1 MAAPATFAGSNR
13 LAVVGRATYPLL
25 DACPHTETLMNESAD
40 RDHQISRLVD
50 NIEHVFRGKPRVTR
64 LAVTCL
70 LAGGHLLLEDIPG
83 VGKTLLGRAMA
94 ASVGLEF
101 SRIQFTS
108 DLLPADIIGVNIF
121 DRATSEFV
129 FKPGPIFA
137 NIVLADEINRTAPR
151 TQSSL
156 LEAMAERRV
165 SIDDVTHTLDAPFLV
180 IATQNP
186 LESHGT
192 YPLPDSQL
200 DRFLMRLS
208 VGYPPRDV
216 EAELLR
222 TRGSSD
228 PVDELEAVLT
238 REQVLALQAHVDTVR
253 FDASLVDY
261 VMDIVE
267 QTRSTARLAVG
278 VSTRGALA
286 LQRACRAWA
295 LTDGRDYVTPDDIK
309 TLVAPVLAHR
319 VSLGSGETVI
329 GTSRDAAES
338 LLHELV
344 SQVEVPV

>member
-1 MAAPATFAGSNR
+1 MSIAPETAAR
-13 LAVVGRATYPLL
+13 I
-25 DACPHTETLMNESAD
+25 E
-40 RDHQISRLVD
+40 RLVT
-50 NIEHVFRGKPRVTR
+50 NIGSVFQGKPRITR
-64 LAVTCL
+64 LATTCL
-70 LAGGHLLLEDIPG
+70 LAGGHLLLEDVPG

-94 ASVGLEF
+94 ASLGLKF

-121 DRATSEFV
+121 DRGTSDFI

-165 SIDDVTHTLDAPFLV
+165 SIDDVTRTLEPPFLV

-192 YPLPDSQL
+192 YPLPESQL

-208 VGYPPRDV
+208 VGYPPREV
-216 EAELLR
+216 ESELLR
-222 TRGSSD
+222 TRSAAD
-228 PVDELEAVLT
+228 PVDALDAVLT
-238 REQVLALQAHVDTVR
+238 GDEVLALQAVVDDVR

-295 LTDGRDYVTPDDIK
+295 LTDGRNYVTPDDVK
-309 TLVAPVLAHR
+309 ALVAPVLAHR
-319 VSLGSGETVI
+319 ISLGSGETVV
-329 GTSRDAAES
+329 GTSRDASES

-344 SQVEVPV
+344 SRVEVPV